1 MMGGLAPSYQEK
13 ERFAMYLINSLL
25 GGVGLNNYLQINIRE
40 KYGFVYNIE
49 SNYHLFQTTG
59 YFSIYFGVE
68 EKYLEKM
75 EVLVCKEVQRV
86 LHQKFTEKS
95 FQQLKK
101 QLKGHLLLAQE
112 QLSQLMINNAKT
124 FALYQKIET
133 IGEVFEQID
142 AVSTQDF
149 QNTANQYLVVDRWS
163 QLIYQ

>member
-13 ERFAMYLINSLL
+13 ERFSMHLINSLL
-25 GGVGLNNYLQINIRE
+25 GGAGLNNYLHINIRE

-49 SNYHLFQTTG
+49 SNYHLFQEVG

-75 EVLVCKEVQRV
+75 EILVCKEVQRV
-86 LHQKFTEKS
+86 LHQNFTEKS
-95 FQQLKK
+95 FQQLKR
-101 QLKGHLLLAQE
+101 QLKGHLLLTQE

-124 FALYQKIET
+124 FTIYQKVEPIS
-133 IGEVFEQID
+133 EVFEQID
-142 AVSTQDF
+142 LVTINDF
-149 QNTANQYLVVDRWS
+149 QNTANKYLSVDRWC